1 MGEEE
6 HAPLTD
12 LGLGTLCLA
21 LTLGIISRSWLQK
34 ILPIP
39 YTVVLLVMG
48 LVIGTLLVTT
58 FPTSHDIFSNSIH
71 TWVDISPEAVIF
83 CILPILIFE
92 ASFSANLFLFY
103 KSLPSVLCMA
113 IPLVVAVGDAT
124 ADAVIEGLKVEI
136 AKMKVGPGTAPG
148 MDMGPLVTKAHFEKV
163 KGYVDQGVAEGAT
176 LVVDGRGVTV
186 PGHEDGYF
194 LGACAE
200 WKVGNSAQVLFKL
213 AGDGAVDGV
222 VTTVVRAWRGFIDD
236 ELP

>member
-1 MGEEE
+1 MR
-6 HAPLTD
+6 LTD

-39 YTVVLLVMG
+39 YTVVLLLLG

-71 TWVDISPEAVIF
+71 SWVDISPEAVIF

-113 IPLVVAVGDAT
+113 IPLVIFSSVMIGFVGHFSLPYGWDFPT
-124 ADAVIEGLKVEI
+124 ALLLGSILSPTVCFWEERRGEG
-136 AKMKVGPGTAPG
+136 
-148 MDMGPLVTKAHFEKV
+148 
-163 KGYVDQGVAEGAT
+163 
-176 LVVDGRGVTV
+176 GRG
-186 PGHEDGYF
+186 GREG
-194 LGACAE
+194 G
-200 WKVGNSAQVLFKL
+200 
-213 AGDGAVDGV
+213 
-222 VTTVVRAWRGFIDD
+222 
-236 ELP
+236 

>member
-48 LVIGTLLVTT
+48 LVIGTLLATT

-71 TWVDISPEAVIF
+71 SWVDISPEAVIF

-103 KSLPSVLCMA
+103 KSLPSVICMA
-113 IPLVVAVGDAT
+113 IPLVIFSSVMIGFVGHLGLPYGWDFPT
-124 ADAVIEGLKVEI
+124 ALLLGSILSPTVRFEG
-136 AKMKVGPGTAPG
+136 GR
-148 MDMGPLVTKAHFEKV
+148 
-163 KGYVDQGVAEGAT
+163 EG
-176 LVVDGRGVTV
+176 GRG
-186 PGHEDGYF
+186 GREG
-194 LGACAE
+194 G
-200 WKVGNSAQVLFKL
+200 K
-213 AGDGAVDGV
+213 AVDKKDSD
-222 VTTVVRAWRGFIDD
+222 A
-236 ELP
+236 